1 MKCTDEKW
9 KLKKILSCRFE
20 GKKDKRSSDKF
31 ALDDLVTVFL
41 AARIGCSKETGA
53 SED

>member
-20 GKKDKRSSDKF
+20 GKKTKESSDKF
-31 ALDDLVTVFL
+31 ALDELITVFL
-41 AARIGCSKETGA
+41 AAIIG
-53 SED
+53 

>member
-31 ALDDLVTVFL
+31 ALDELIAVFL
-41 AARIGCSKETGA
+41 AARIG
-53 SED
+53 